1 VTARRGRGVLR
12 LLDALRLRFE
22 GERIWRVRRS
32 VSLTIFAAV
41 AVLLGCEAASA
52 QATSAAV
59 RRTPTPAPASGAPS
73 MDAIAILSH
82 GARLNGLIYRAAGEG
97 AHPVALFLHGFPGNE
112 KNLDLA
118 QAVRRAGWD
127 AVYFDYRGSWG
138 SGGAFSLANSLDDV
152 SSVLAWIR
160 APANAS
166 RYRLDASRI
175 AIVGHSFGGWLA
187 LLGARREPPQVCV
200 AAMAAWNVGWTARHL
215 DDSGLRDDEVS
226 EFRDA
231 TDPLG
236 GPLRTT
242 SDALLK
248 ELTSAAAAWDYLS
261 DAGSLKGRAL
271 LLVAATRDTPDEDPA
286 MHARLERGVRDAGG
300 TLVKSMTLEDDHVFS
315 ASRLRLAEL
324 LVEWLNGDCAASQR
338 TAK

>member
-1 VTARRGRGVLR
+1 MRRGQR
-12 LLDALRLRFE
+12 LLPLVL
-22 GERIWRVRRS
+22 
-32 VSLTIFAAV
+32 FAAV
-41 AVLLGCEAASA
+41 FALLGADGPSA

-59 RRTPTPAPASGAPS
+59 RPTATPAPASGAPS
-73 MDAIAILSH
+73 MDAVAIPSH

-97 AHPVALFLHGFPGNE
+97 PHPVAVFFHGFPGNE

-138 SGGAFSLANSLDDV
+138 SGGTFSLANSLEDV
-152 SSVLAWIR
+152 AAVLAWLR
-160 APANAS
+160 TPANAS
-166 RYRLDASRI
+166 RYRLDPSRV

-200 AAMAAWNVGWTARHL
+200 AAIAAWNVGWTARHL
-215 DDSGLRDDEVS
+215 DDSGLRDEELS

-231 TDPLG
+231 TDPAG

-242 SDALLK
+242 ADALLK
-248 ELTSAAAAWDYLS
+248 ELTSAPAAWDYLS

-286 MHARLERGVRDAGG
+286 MHARLERAVRDAGG
-300 TLVKSMTLEDDHVFS
+300 TLVKNVTLEDDHAFS

-338 TAK
+338 GAR

>member
-1 VTARRGRGVLR
+1 MRRVHRFVPMT
-12 LLDALRLRFE
+12 LL
-22 GERIWRVRRS
+22 
-32 VSLTIFAAV
+32 AAV
-41 AVLLGCEAASA
+41 AALPGADGASA
-52 QATSAAV
+52 QVPSAAM
-59 RRTPTPAPASGAPS
+59 RSTPTLAPASGAPS

-97 AHPVALFLHGFPGNE
+97 PHAVAVFFHGFPGNE

-152 SSVLAWIR
+152 SAVLAWIR
-160 APANAS
+160 APANVS
-166 RYRLDASRI
+166 KYRLDASRI

-187 LLGARREPPQVCV
+187 LLGARREPPPVCV
-200 AAMAAWNVGWTARHL
+200 AALAAWNVGWTARHL
-215 DDSGLRDDEVS
+215 DDSGLRDETVS

-231 TDPLG
+231 TDPAG

-242 SDALLK
+242 ADALLK
-248 ELTSAAAAWDYLS
+248 ELTSAPSAWDYLS
-261 DAGSLKGRAL
+261 DASSLKGRAL

-286 MHARLERGVRDAGG
+286 MHARLERAVRDAGG
-300 TLVKSMTLEDDHVFS
+300 TLVKSVTLEDDHVFS
-315 ASRLRLAEL
+315 ASRVRLAEL
-324 LVEWLNGDCAASQR
+324 LVEWLNGDCAASQG